1 MTDEEV
7 WQPDEFLKEFAGE
20 AFDVE
25 QHATKIL
32 KQGNMNDEVSNNFY
46 LVKYSCPSVR

>member
-1 MTDEEV
+1 MNEDGV
-7 WQPDEFLKEFAGE
+7 WQPDEFLTEFAGE

-32 KQGNMNDEVSNNFY
+32 KQGNMNEEVCGLFS
-46 LVKYSCPSVR
+46 KKKP